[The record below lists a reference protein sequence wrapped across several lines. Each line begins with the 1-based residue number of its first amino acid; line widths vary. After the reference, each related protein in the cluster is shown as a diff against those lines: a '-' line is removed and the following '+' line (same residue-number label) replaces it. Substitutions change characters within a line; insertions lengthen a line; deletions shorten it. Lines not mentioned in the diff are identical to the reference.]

1 MPTSHR
7 ERRGL
12 FAVNLGLLANI
23 GLAGLKTTVGILG
36 HSQALLADGINSV
49 SDVIYYVLVSIFVR
63 LAGKPPDE
71 EHPYGHRQLESVAAL
86 IVGAFVLT
94 TAVALFWDAAN
105 SVYAQLSGGGR
116 ARVASMLTL
125 YVALF
130 TVLSKLVL
138 VAVTRRIG
146 QQTRNAAIIALA
158 SDHRND
164 VFSALAVTI
173 GITLGRLGYSWVDP
187 LAGAI
192 VALVIFRTGLE
203 IMQEGI
209 SDIMQP
215 LPADMLRQEI
225 TAITCNIPG
234 VRDVEEIHAHR
245 FGPYLVLNITIGI
258 DGGLTVSQGDAI
270 ATAVKHAVMEH
281 DEYIRRV
288 HIHYHPVGMS
298 TGTNR

>member
-1 MPTSHR
+1 MPTSYR
-7 ERRGL
+7 ERRGM
-12 FAVNLGLLANI
+12 FAVNLGLVANI

-49 SDVIYYVLVSIFVR
+49 SDVIYYVLVSVFVR
-63 LAGKPPDE
+63 LAGQPPDE

-94 TAVALFWDAAN
+94 TAIALFWDAAN
-105 SVYAQLSGGGR
+105 SVYARFTGAGIPR
-116 ARVASMLTL
+116 TASIFTL
-125 YVALF
+125 YVALL
-130 TVLSKLVL
+130 TVLLKLGL
-138 VAVTRRIG
+138 VVVTRQIG
-146 QQTRNAAIIALA
+146 QQTRNAAILALA

-192 VALVIFRTGLE
+192 VALVIFRTGLD
-203 IMQEGI
+203 ILQEGV
-209 SDIMQP
+209 SDLMRP
-215 LPADMLRQEI
+215 LPVAMLRQEI
-225 TAITCNIPG
+225 TSVTCGVPG

-245 FGPYLVLNITIGI
+245 FGPYLVMNITIGI
-258 DGGLTVSQGDAI
+258 DGNLTVSQGDAI
-270 ATAVKHAVMEH
+270 ASAVERAVMEH

-288 HIHYHPVGMS
+288 HIHYHPVQ
-298 TGTNR
+298 R